1 MVTIGGVESWQSLGW
16 YKCQSWPQDIEST
29 QRTQVRPQ
37 DLGGPALHLAEGGAE
52 SFMKWTARL
61 SFPF

>member
-29 QRTQVRPQ
+29 RRTQVRPQ
-37 DLGGPALHLAEGGAE
+37 DLGGLFTWQRVGQRA
-52 SFMKWTARL
+52 S
-61 SFPF
+61 